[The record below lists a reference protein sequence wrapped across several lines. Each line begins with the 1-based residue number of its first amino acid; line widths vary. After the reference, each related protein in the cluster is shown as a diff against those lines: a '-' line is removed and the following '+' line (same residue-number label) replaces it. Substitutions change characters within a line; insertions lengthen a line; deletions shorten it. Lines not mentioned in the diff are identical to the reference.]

1 MHDFIEI
8 LTKKLDQALEE
19 TVKQID
25 QQEEKIDLTISDL
38 SLKKKSLNEEKQQTL
53 KKQNDHSLA
62 IASQTKTQSRYS
74 QVLSQMVDDL
84 KEKDN
89 QSPPKQEPSNI
100 DIQTSTSS
108 FSNYPIVHG
117 DIYQTYRLTA
127 GQSNTYQQ
135 IALYN
140 QFYTDSFE
148 NYLYDSSKFP
158 IYIIDIV
165 HLLKTLFNEI
175 RHVESCHKY
184 QEADWKTNQ
193 VNVVLNESYRTLI
206 LLIEE
211 LLASYNANLQVAPI
225 STGEKTPSKVRIRTG
240 SGAEQVVDITEFSKS
255 VEQVTKNSITYRSKG
270 LGQSRT
276 GEFAGFLKSDVNIV
290 FPLSTFDILNPNVL
304 RIILGEFKQRQ
315 HQETMEYWRQ
325 SELRIQK
332 LGDSFKA
339 ELHEQLIGWLG

>member
-1 MHDFIEI
+1 M
-8 LTKKLDQALEE
+8 
-19 TVKQID
+19 
-25 QQEEKIDLTISDL
+25 
-38 SLKKKSLNEEKQQTL
+38 
-53 KKQNDHSLA
+53 
-62 IASQTKTQSRYS
+62 
-74 QVLSQMVDDL
+74 
-84 KEKDN
+84 
-89 QSPPKQEPSNI
+89 
-100 DIQTSTSS
+100 
-108 FSNYPIVHG
+108 
-117 DIYQTYRLTA
+117 
-127 GQSNTYQQ
+127 
-135 IALYN
+135 
-140 QFYTDSFE
+140 
-148 NYLYDSSKFP
+148 
-158 IYIIDIV
+158 
-165 HLLKTLFNEI
+165 
-175 RHVESCHKY
+175 ESCHKY

-240 SGAEQVVDITEFSKS
+240 SGSEQVVDITEFSKS